1 MYIKLMLFVSV
12 LTFFQVCDSAKI
24 LAIVPS
30 ASYSHQVAFRSIWR
44 ELSLRGHQITLA
56 TTDPINDPKLVNLTE
71 IDLSY
76 SYKIWNK
83 NLKEVTQSNIIKSM
97 LLMVEA
103 IHTIGEYQLAHPLV
117 QELIKND
124 QQTFDLVMV
133 EFSMGAYFAFGYRF
147 NCPTI
152 FVTSINIMNSLSY
165 YIGNPNHPIVYPE
178 LFYPNTETVM
188 DRVIVILYEI
198 FMYCLNIFYITPT
211 QQKLIYKHF
220 GADYPPFQDMAF
232 NASLVL
238 TNSDPVFHKI
248 RPLVPSVIQIGGGA
262 YREPGKPLPKDLKDT
277 LDSAKEGFI
286 YFSLGS
292 NVKSKDLSEQTRNV
306 ILETFRELPYTVLW
320 KFELDDLPNKPKNVI
335 TSKWLSQARVLS
347 HPNVKLFITQGGLQ
361 SMEEAIYNHVP
372 FLVMPFF
379 GDQELNSKK
388 IVQKG
393 FGLSVDYKTLT
404 KEHFMENI
412 LEVINNP
419 KYKNRVK
426 ELADLASDEPMNGIE
441 KAVWWTEYVIRHK
454 GARHLRSPLLD
465 IPTYQYYLLDVI
477 AVFAVIVVVIVCLFI
492 IVLKFVAKV
501 IFKKSKVKVS

>member
-1 MYIKLMLFVSV
+1 MLFVTV

-24 LAIVPS
+24 LAFVPT

-56 TTDPINDPKLVNLTE
+56 TTDPINDSELVNLTE

-83 NLKEVTQSNIIKSM
+83 KLKEITQSNIITSIWIMVEALEAIAEYQLTHPLIQELLKNREDTFD
-97 LLMVEA
+97 LLMVEY
-103 IHTIGEYQLAHPLV
+103 G
-117 QELIKND
+117 
-124 QQTFDLVMV
+124 F
-133 EFSMGAYFAFGYRF
+133 GAYFAFGYKF

-152 FVTSINIMNSLSY
+152 FVTSVGIMNSLSY
-165 YIGNPNHPIVYPE
+165 YIGNPNHPIVYPD
-178 LFYPNTETVM
+178 LFYPHTETVM
-188 DRVIVILYEI
+188 DRVTVILYEI
-198 FMYCLNIFYITPT
+198 FIYCLDIFYVTPT
-211 QQKLIYKHF
+211 QQKIIYKHF
-220 GADYPPFQDMAF
+220 GAGYPSFKDMAF

-238 TNSDPVFHKI
+238 TNSDPVFHKV
-248 RPLVPSVIQIGGGA
+248 RPLVPSIIQIGGGL

-292 NVKSKDLSEQTRNV
+292 NVKSKDLPEQTRNV

-320 KFELDDLPNKPKNVI
+320 KFELEDLPNRPKNVI
-335 TSKWLSQARVLS
+335 TSKWSPQLRVLS
-347 HPNVKLFITQGGLQ
+347 HPNIKLFITQGGLQ

-379 GDQELNSKK
+379 ADQELNSKK

-404 KEHFMENI
+404 KEHFKENI
-412 LEVINNP
+412 LEVVNDP
-419 KYKNRVK
+419 KYKNKVK
-426 ELADLASDEPMNGIE
+426 ELAELASDQPMNGIE

-477 AVFAVIVVVIVCLFI
+477 ALFSAVIVAVISLFVLVVRFTRKL
-492 IVLKFVAKV
+492 
-501 IFKKSKVKVS
+501 IFKKSKVKVG